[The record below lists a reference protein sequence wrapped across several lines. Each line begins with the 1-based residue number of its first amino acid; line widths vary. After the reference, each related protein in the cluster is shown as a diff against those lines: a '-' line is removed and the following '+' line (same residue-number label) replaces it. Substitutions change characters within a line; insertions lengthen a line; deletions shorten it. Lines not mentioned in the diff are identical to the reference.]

1 MVAVTTRS
9 LALLSPPTVAPVLPD
24 GTYDVFVVEA
34 TSEGPGDRLR
44 LDVTIVAG
52 EQKGEVVSV
61 RAEGL
66 GLSEIHALGSP
77 GTLRVTGGEPTL
89 TLE

>member
-1 MVAVTTRS
+1 M
-9 LALLSPPTVAPVLPD
+9 LPD

-34 TSEGPGDRLR
+34 ASKGPGDRLR
-44 LDVTIVAG
+44 LDVTILAG

-66 GLSEIHALGSP
+66 GISELDALGTP
-77 GTLRVTGGEPTL
+77 GTLTVAAGEPTL